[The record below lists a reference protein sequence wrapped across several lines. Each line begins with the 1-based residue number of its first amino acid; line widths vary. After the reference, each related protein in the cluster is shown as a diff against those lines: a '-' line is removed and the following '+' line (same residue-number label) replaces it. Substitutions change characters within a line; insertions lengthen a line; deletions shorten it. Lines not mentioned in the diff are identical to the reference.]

1 MKRES
6 KGLTL
11 NPEKC
16 LFRMPQLITFKDYLL
31 SIRGIVPTE
40 SRVEVVVQAF

>member
-1 MKRES
+1 MKGES

-16 LFRMPQLITFKDYLL
+16 VFRMLQLTFMEYLL
-31 SIRGIVPTE
+31 SIRGIVSTE
-40 SRVEVVVQAF
+40 SRVEAVVQAF

>member
-1 MKRES
+1 MERES

-16 LFRMPQLITFKDYLL
+16 VFRMPQLTFKDYLL
-31 SIRGIVPTE
+31 SIKGIVPTE

>member
-16 LFRMPQLITFKDYLL
+16 VFRMPQLTFMGYLL
-31 SIRGIVPTE
+31 SIRGVVPTE
-40 SRVEVVVQAF
+40 SRVEAVAQAF

>member
-1 MKRES
+1 MERES

-16 LFRMPQLITFKDYLL
+16 VFRMPQLTFKDYLL
-31 SIRGIVPTE
+31 SIKGIVPTE
-40 SRVEVVVQAF
+40 SRVEAVVQAF